1 MRIAHIANFYG
12 PTSGGLR
19 TAMHALGA
27 GYLERGHDVLLVVPG
42 AADADEVT
50 PYGRRI
56 TVRSP
61 MVPFSGGYRVITRTR
76 EVRGILTGFAP
87 DVLEVSDRTTLR
99 SLGGWASERGI
110 PSAFFA
116 HERADGILHANL
128 PGWLDDRLP
137 VERMADWHNKGT
149 HRHFT
154 TVVCTTEYAR
164 AEFTRAGLES
174 VKVPLGVDLERFHP
188 RNTDAD
194 VRARYVSGDEAL
206 LLMASRLSTEKHPE
220 LAIEAVRLLAAK
232 GRKVRLV
239 SAGTGNIDSQM
250 HELAANL
257 PVTFLGFVT
266 DRELFAHLLAT
277 ADAVVAPG
285 PIETFGLAAL
295 EALASGTPAVVN
307 AGSALPEVVG
317 DAGVAAQ
324 GTPEAFADAIEAVLA
339 RPETERRTAA
349 RERAETMPWSAT
361 VDRMLA
367 LHKNALEAAHR
378 DRDPQEQ

>member
-19 TAMHALGA
+19 TAMHALGS
-27 GYLERGHDVLLVVPG
+27 GYLERGHEVLLVVPG
-42 AADADEVT
+42 PADADEQT

-61 MVPFSGGYRVITRTR
+61 LVPFSGGYRVITRTR

-99 SLGGWASERGI
+99 SLGGWASARGI

-128 PGWLDDRLP
+128 PSWLDERLP
-137 VERMADWHNKGT
+137 VESMADWHNKGT
-149 HRHFT
+149 RRRFT

-174 VKVPLGVDLERFHP
+174 VKVPLGVDLDRFHP
-188 RNTDAD
+188 RNANAE
-194 VRARYVSGDEAL
+194 VRARYVSAGESL
-206 LLMASRLSTEKHPE
+206 VLMASRLSKEKHPE
-220 LAIEAVRLLAAK
+220 LAIEAVRLLTER

-239 SAGTGNIDSQM
+239 SAGTGNIETQM
-250 HELAANL
+250 RVLAKGL

-266 DRELFAHLLAT
+266 DATLFAQLLAS

-307 AGSALPEVVG
+307 AASALPEVVG
-317 DAGVAAQ
+317 DAGEAAG
-324 GTPEAFADAIEAVLA
+324 GTPEAFADALEAVLA
-339 RPETERRTAA
+339 RDADERREASRA
-349 RERAETMPWSAT
+349 RAETMPWSAT
-361 VDRMLA
+361 VERMLA
-367 LHKNALEAAHR
+367 LHHASLSAIEEERHPGRN
-378 DRDPQEQ
+378 